1 MSNLSEQ
8 ISDLSNTAEIM
19 DKKYITFYLIISLTI
34 IFPAFLTAQHQSLPE
49 KFLYECVIKEDTN
62 GVRDDF
68 KLRFGINQ
76 KKQTIVHLSST
87 YSTGRRRAYYDSK
100 NILKWNL
107 PESVSY
113 YYYFGDWRSETTL
126 NIKEGTYYSLQNR
139 INYDY
144 WTSGSCKIY
153 DWEVFNERK
162 II

>member
-1 MSNLSEQ
+1 MKKKLS
-8 ISDLSNTAEIM
+8 
-19 DKKYITFYLIISLTI
+19 KYLIISLTI
-34 IFPAFLTAQHQSLPE
+34 IFPALLTAQYQSLPE
-49 KFLYECVIKEDTN
+49 QFLYECVIKEDSD

-76 KKQTIVHLSST
+76 KKRTIVHVAST
-87 YSTGRRRAYYDSK
+87 DSTGKMRIYYDSK
-100 NILKWNL
+100 DVLKWNL

-113 YYYFGDWRSETTL
+113 YYYIGDWRSETTL

>member
-1 MSNLSEQ
+1 
-8 ISDLSNTAEIM
+8 M

-144 WTSGSCKIY
+144 WTSGSCTIY
-153 DWEVFNERK
+153 DWVVFNGRK
-162 II
+162 MY